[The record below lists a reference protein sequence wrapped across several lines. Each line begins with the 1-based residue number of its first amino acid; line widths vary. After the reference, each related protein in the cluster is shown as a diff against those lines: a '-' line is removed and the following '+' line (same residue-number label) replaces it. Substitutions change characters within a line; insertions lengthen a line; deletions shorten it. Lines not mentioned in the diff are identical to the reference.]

1 VEDRARR
8 GVNLATLKK
17 LSVPSANGPRTAI
30 LYARVSGEDQA
41 KKGYSLPDRRMTLR
55 EWTKR

>member
-1 VEDRARR
+1 
-8 GVNLATLKK
+8 LATLKK